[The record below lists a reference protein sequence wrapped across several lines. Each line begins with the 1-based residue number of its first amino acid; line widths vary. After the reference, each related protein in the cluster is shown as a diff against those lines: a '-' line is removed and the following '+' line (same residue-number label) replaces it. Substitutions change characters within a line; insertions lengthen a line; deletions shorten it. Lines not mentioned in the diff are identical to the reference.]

1 MQILTYECP
10 DCRYTSNH
18 YVTIGDSQ
26 KVTCPSCTVTWEIF
40 VPIPEEPKPQLPY
53 GTGLYIGMFLIGLAT
68 FIYFSII

>member
-10 DCRYTSNH
+10 RCRYASDH
-18 YVTIGDSQ
+18 YVTLGDYQ
-26 KVTCPSCTVTWEIF
+26 MVTCPSCTETREIF

-53 GTGLYIGMFLIGLAT
+53 GTGLYIGLTLIGLAT